1 MQARPVAA
9 ALLVAAGLVACASGA
24 LIRQVSPRMGSFAGG
39 TEVTILGSGFNR
51 GGIEVRRALLPLAGG
66 CRGFFFAW
74 CVPVGLVP
82 LSSTATPLRL
92 PASPTPSSPVNPYA

>member
-24 LIRQVSPRMGSFAGG
+24 LISQVSPRMGSFAGG

-51 GGIEVRRALLPLAGG
+51 GGIEVRRALLPVGLS
-66 CRGFFFAW
+66 FFFVW
-74 CVPVGLVP
+74 CVPVGRVP

-92 PASPTPSSPVNPYA
+92 PASPTPSSPASVNHYA